1 MLSSSTKEAIKVA
14 LSIALAIS
22 LAIWFQWEK
31 PYWAALSVF
40 AMAMT
45 ESFSHSVLKGH
56 NRIFGTILGIGYA
69 FLLVILFS
77 QDRFLFIFFYG
88 LFMALCLFMSTDIRR
103 GYIFT
108 MAFSVCSIIAW
119 AGGFDS
125 QHTFN
130 IALLRM
136 QETVLGVVIFIVVF
150 RLLWPIS
157 SEQTFSELFKQMHQ
171 HMINDTKSLLNAAEH
186 HSSTEEIDLR
196 QLIASLNN
204 FLNNP
209 TKDSYQLTFHK
220 ALWKKR
226 LLDFAIIHHYL
237 RQIQVDS
244 EKEINT
250 TLLNEILV
258 ALEEFTPQTPE
269 YFVLPDFLQA
279 YRDEVPLPTI
289 ETRSF
294 TQHWKD
300 DRRKVA
306 HGVTMYIVGIYMW
319 IYMSIPGS
327 FMFPMILSIFA
338 CILPT
343 MPTILIKDM
352 LCSII
357 GFGIFYSFQYITIMP
372 MMTEIWQLIAFYFIN
387 ILVVWKVFS
396 TPKLMIY
403 RLLGGNLLLI
413 MTMGALNLIPKYDIS
428 TTIDMLTIIVLV
440 LMMGRFFGDLFKKQF

>member
-1 MLSSSTKEAIKVA
+1 M
-14 LSIALAIS
+14 ALAIS

-40 AMAMT
+40 TMAMT

-56 NRIFGTILGIGYA
+56 NRVFGTILGIGYA

-88 LFMALCLFMSTDIRR
+88 LFMAFCLFMSTDIKR

-119 AGGFDS
+119 IGGFDS
-125 QHTFN
+125 QNTFN

-136 QETVLGVVIFIVVF
+136 QETLLGVVTFIVVF

-157 SEQTFSELFKQMHQ
+157 SEQTFSELFKKMHQ

-186 HSSTEEIDLR
+186 HSSTKEIDLR
-196 QLIASLNN
+196 QLIASLNS

-220 ALWKKR
+220 TLWKKR

-237 RQIQVDS
+237 RQIQADS
-244 EKEINT
+244 NEEINT
-250 TLLNEILV
+250 TLLHEILV
-258 ALEEFTPQTPE
+258 ALEEFNPQTPE
-269 YFVLPDFLQA
+269 CFILPDFLQA
-279 YRDEVPLPTI
+279 YSDEVPLPTI

-306 HGVTMYIVGIYMW
+306 QGVTMYIVGIFMW

-327 FMFPMILSIFA
+327 VMFPIILGLFA

-352 LCSII
+352 LFSII

-372 MMTEIWQLIAFYFIN
+372 MMTEIWQLTAFYFIN
-387 ILVVWKVFS
+387 ILVFWKVFS

-413 MTMGALNLIPKYDIS
+413 MTMGALNLIPKYDIN
-428 TTIDMLTIIVLV
+428 TPIDMLTIMVLV
-440 LMMGRFFGDLFKKQF
+440 LTMGRFFGDLFKKQF